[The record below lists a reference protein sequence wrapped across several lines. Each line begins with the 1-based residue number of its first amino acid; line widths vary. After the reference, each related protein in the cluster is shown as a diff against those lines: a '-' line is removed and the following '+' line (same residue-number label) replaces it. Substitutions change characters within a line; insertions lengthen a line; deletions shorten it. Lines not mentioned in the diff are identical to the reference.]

1 MTSLSQALKITVPGL
16 RRYAIALTGDR
27 TAGDRYVR
35 VTLETLAEE
44 PWRVRTA
51 GDVRFQLYRLFHD
64 VLHIFNVSA
73 SEGDEDEVVE
83 LTPGWQL
90 RRELEELPLLDR
102 ELLLLVLL
110 EGFSVKQAAIL
121 LNLQVPEAM
130 RRLAT
135 SRARLRRVGGKTESY
150 VQPSAA

>member
-1 MTSLSQALKITVPGL
+1 MTSLPQALKTTVPSL

-73 SEGDEDEVVE
+73 ADEDAVVE

-90 RRELEELPLLDR
+90 RRDLEDLPLLDR

-110 EGFSVKQAAIL
+110 EGFAVKQAAIL
-121 LNLQVPEAM
+121 LNLQVSEAA

-135 SRARLRRVGGKTESY
+135 ARARLRRIGGKLEPH